1 MSGLWS
7 RGVPLRRFHGS
18 SAPAAKPAATQQVPK
33 RMSNHVRDVLRLYRA
48 LLREG
53 QRKGCRA
60 HVRAGFRLRVALVD
74 PVDSRMADTRYRIGL
89 LELEKLQ
96 RAERVTIK
104 TV

>member
-1 MSGLWS
+1 MSGLWG
-7 RGVPLRRFHGS
+7 RGALLRRRYHTAS
-18 SAPAAKPAATQQVPK
+18 PQQQTVPK
-33 RMSNHVRDVLRLYRA
+33 RMQNHVRDVLRLYRA

-60 HVRAGFRLRVALVD
+60 HVRAEFRRRAAVAD
-74 PVDSRMADTRYRIGL
+74 PADSRMADTRYRIGL